1 MRLVINSQ
9 GAVHAGLRRY
19 NGRGIFASI
28 GRKLF
33 SFGLK
38 KVINAIEKENK
49 HQLIAKSVVNG
60 HTPLNKKKEKVTNQ
74 QGEKRKRKLSSLV
87 SSPPSKVRKYSEKKP
102 IQLIKSGSGIV
113 LD

>member
-49 HQLIAKSVVNG
+49 HQLVAKAVLNG
-60 HTPLNKKKEKVTNQ
+60 RPPLNKKKEKVTNQ
-74 QGEKRKRKLSSLV
+74 QGEKRKRKLSALT
-87 SSPPSKVRKYSEKKP
+87 SSPPSKVRKYSEKRP
-102 IQLIKSGSGIV
+102 NQSIKSGSGIV